1 MRIETVGVELVSL
14 AMARPMQ
21 TAIHRVDRTENVLVE
36 ICADGLVG
44 QGAALTLAANQA
56 RAVACMVDDLVDG
69 LVGQDATNVGGHWE
83 RLWAR
88 LNFSG
93 QSGIGVLALSAI
105 DTALWDLLARAA
117 GMPLYRL
124 LGGVHEELPV
134 YTQGGWLSYSSEEL
148 VEEALG
154 FEERGFRHYKMR
166 AGSADW
172 RADVERIERV
182 RAALGDGT
190 ELLVDANQGWSTATA
205 LAAARAL
212 DGLGLYWL
220 EEPVDVGN
228 VEGSARVAAATTT
241 PISAGETVF
250 GTAGFSPLIERRAA
264 DVLMPDLQHCG
275 GPTGFMRVAE
285 QAALANLPIS
295 SHLFTE
301 VSVHL
306 LMACPN
312 ALIVEHM
319 PGWWDDLFDGGPQI
333 VDGSI
338 RPSQEPGLG
347 CRFAERARGSLT
359 ARTTPPTEVH

>member
-1 MRIETVGVELVSL
+1 MRIEAVSAQLVSL
-14 AMARPMQ
+14 PMARPMQ

-36 ICADGLVG
+36 ITAGGRVG
-44 QGAALTLAANQA
+44 QGAALTLAIKQA
-56 RAVACMVDDLVDG
+56 GAVACMVDDLAEG
-69 LVGQDATNVGGHWE
+69 LVGEDARNVRGH
-83 RLWAR
+83 WAR
-88 LNFSG
+88 LWGRLNFTG

-105 DTALWDLLARAA
+105 DTALWDLLALEA

-124 LGGVHEELPV
+124 LGAVHEELPV
-134 YTQGGWLSYSSEEL
+134 YSQGGWLSYSVEEL
-148 VEEALG
+148 VEEALALQEKG
-154 FEERGFRHYKMR
+154 FSHYKMR
-166 AGSADW
+166 AGSAHW
-172 RADVERIERV
+172 REDVERVERV
-182 RAALGDGT
+182 RAALDDDT
-190 ELLVDANQGWSTATA
+190 ELLVDANQGWSTAEA
-205 LAAARAL
+205 LAAARSL
-212 DGLGLYWL
+212 DGLRLYWL

-250 GTAGFSPLIERRAA
+250 GTAGFAPLIERRAA

-306 LMACPN
+306 LAACPN

-333 VDGSI
+333 VDGRI
-338 RPSQEPGLG
+338 RPPQEPGLG
-347 CRFAERARGSLT
+347 CRFSERARRQFAVRPKLP
-359 ARTTPPTEVH
+359 AVH